1 MKGYYKPK
9 VLEVAESYRF
19 HHKLQ
24 SENETVTE
32 YANKL
37 KRLAVNCNFGTY
49 LTRALRDQFVGGLK
63 SQATKKKLLSEDRT
77 FEQALKVAQAD
88 ELAEKECKQLQFN
101 SNLRGKVQA
110 VHSVP
115 KKSSLA
121 HPVNKQLVAIT
132 VKTQAKFC
140 FRCGSSQYLADKCS
154 HSISVC
160 NDFCKKNGHIAKVC
174 FKKKKE
180 GNCRTTHLV
189 TATATQ

>member
-19 HHKLQ
+19 HHTLE

-49 LTRALRDQFVGGLK
+49 LTRALRDQFVGGVK

-88 ELAEKECKQLQFN
+88 EL
-101 SNLRGKVQA
+101 
-110 VHSVP
+110 
-115 KKSSLA
+115 
-121 HPVNKQLVAIT
+121 
-132 VKTQAKFC
+132 
-140 FRCGSSQYLADKCS
+140 D
-154 HSISVC
+154 
-160 NDFCKKNGHIAKVC
+160 
-174 FKKKKE
+174 
-180 GNCRTTHLV
+180 
-189 TATATQ
+189 